1 MLEVQ
6 HLSKSFGGIKAI
18 DDCSFSVA
26 QGKITALIGPNGAGK
41 TSVFNCISGIERMG
55 KGNILYEHQ
64 DVSHW
69 RDYERAEAGIART
82 FQLLRIFKNLTVYE
96 NVVLAVHD
104 RDQDLIPSFFGFN
117 RLKEEDEKKIVDT
130 LARVK
135 LGDMSYT
142 LASELSYGQ
151 QKLLSLAR
159 VLLQPHR
166 LLMLDE
172 PVAGVNPALRQE
184 FVALFKKLRD
194 EGETILIIEHD
205 MEFVMEIAD
214 HVVVMS
220 EGKVLKQGTPADVR
234 NDPRVLGVYLGK

>member
-6 HLSKSFGGIKAI
+6 HLTKLFDGIKAV

-41 TSVFNCISGIERMG
+41 TTILNCISGIERID

-82 FQLLRIFKNLTVYE
+82 FQLPRIFKNLTVYE
-96 NVVLAVHD
+96 NVSLSVHD

-117 RLKEEDEKKIVDT
+117 RLKEEDEKKIANT
-130 LARVK
+130 LAHVK
-135 LGDMSYT
+135 LSDMGDT
-142 LASELSYGQ
+142 VAQELSYGQ

-159 VLLQPHR
+159 ALLQPHR

-184 FVALFKKLRD
+184 FVTLFKRLRD
-194 EGETILIIEHD
+194 EGETMLVVEHD
-205 MEFVMEIAD
+205 MDFAMEIAD
-214 HVVVMS
+214 WVVVMN
-220 EGKVLKQGTPADVR
+220 EGKVLKKGTPVEVR
-234 NDPRVLGVYLGK
+234 NDREVLKVYSWK

>member
-6 HLSKSFGGIKAI
+6 NLTKSFGGIKAI

-41 TSVFNCISGIERMG
+41 TTVFNCISGIERIE
-55 KGNILYEHQ
+55 KGSILYEHQ

-82 FQLLRIFKNLTVYE
+82 FQLLRVFKNLTVYE
-96 NVVLAVHD
+96 NVVLAVND
-104 RDQDLIPSFFGFN
+104 RDQHLFPSFFGFN

-135 LGDMSYT
+135 LGDMSHT
-142 LASELSYGQ
+142 LARALSYGQ

-159 VLLQPHR
+159 ALLQPHR

-172 PVAGVNPALRQE
+172 PVAGVNHALRHD
-184 FVALFKKLRD
+184 FVMLFQKLRD
-194 EGETILIIEHD
+194 EGETMLVIEHD
-205 MEFVMEIAD
+205 MEFVMQIAD
-214 HVVVMS
+214 WMVVMN
-220 EGKVLKQGTPADVR
+220 EGKVLRQGTPAEVR
-234 NDPRVLGVYLGK
+234 SDPKVLEVYLGK